1 MSAYSKRQGKM
12 TLPYYPVL
20 RLTET
25 EDLQPSMS
33 TQWGLT
39 RGEERL
45 MTEFAV
51 SVVPCKQLG
60 KEMALVDEFHT
71 QSGQLNLT
79 SGSWQQIMVYFGI
92 IFNVSRCLL
101 KSHLI
106 LSHRN

>member
-60 KEMALVDEFHT
+60 KEMALVDELSYTIRAT
-71 QSGQLNLT
+71 QLDL
-79 SGSWQQIMVYFGI
+79 WIMAANNG
-92 IFNVSRCLL
+92 LL
-101 KSHLI
+101 WNYL
-106 LSHRN
+106 

>member
-1 MSAYSKRQGKM
+1 M

-39 RGEERL
+39 RGL
-45 MTEFAV
+45 TGLAV

-60 KEMALVDEFHT
+60 KEMALVNKLSYPIWAT
-71 QSGQLNLT
+71 QLDLWTLT
-79 SGSWQQIMVYFGI
+79 ANNG
-92 IFNVSRCLL
+92 LL
-101 KSHLI
+101 WNYL
-106 LSHRN
+106 